1 MYGVCK
7 QGKQRCCIIY
17 IFLGAGHFAAYAG
30 HQQIVSAVFFGGFN
44 YARGR
49 QLALKEAK
57 NIAAALMVSQI
68 RTDFK
73 HHVFI
78 AQHL

>member
-1 MYGVCK
+1 MYGVCE
-7 QGKQRCCIIY
+7 QRQKRGRIIH
-17 IFLGAGHFAAYAG
+17 IFLCTGHFAAYAG
-30 HQQIVSAVFFGGFN
+30 HQQIVSAVFFGDLN
-44 YARGR
+44 YARGG

-57 NIAAALMVSQI
+57 NIAAALIVSHI
-68 RTDFK
+68 RADFK

>member
-1 MYGVCK
+1 M
-7 QGKQRCCIIY
+7 
-17 IFLGAGHFAAYAG
+17 YAG
-30 HQQIVSAVFFGGFN
+30 HKQIAYAVFFGGLN
-44 YARGR
+44 YARGG
-49 QLALKEAK
+49 QLALKEAE